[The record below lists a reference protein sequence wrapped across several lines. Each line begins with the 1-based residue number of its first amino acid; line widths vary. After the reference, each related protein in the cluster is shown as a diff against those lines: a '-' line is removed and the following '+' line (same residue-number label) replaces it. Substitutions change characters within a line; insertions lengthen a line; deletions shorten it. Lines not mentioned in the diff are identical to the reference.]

1 MSNKFGKA
9 LAIAASA
16 LCIAPSISFA
26 APQPSYQVFSSA
38 GSSPVSIQHTVDVFR
53 AALGEPNNGNTV
65 GQQVAGRREINWDA
79 AIVPFKMPGNF
90 FNTVVTRG
98 AQFTTPAWS
107 RFRVSNPVATDA
119 TAPSGGDNEF
129 SSINPTYP
137 HQFKTFSPNRLFTPI
152 GTNIV
157 EVKFFV
163 VGTKTPATVK
173 GFGAVFTDVDLP
185 NSSKLDFY
193 DRYGN
198 LLLTK
203 WVKPGPQGLSFLGA
217 TFKQANLFR
226 VKITAGNVPV
236 GPNDNPH
243 YGIDVAVL
251 DDFLYGEPK
260 KLWAQ

>member
-16 LCIAPSISFA
+16 ICLAPVTSLA
-26 APQPSYQVFSSA
+26 APPPPYQIFSAA
-38 GSSPVSIQHTVDVFR
+38 GSNPTSIQHTVDVFR
-53 AALGEPNNGNTV
+53 ATLGEPNNGSVV
-65 GQQVAGRREINWDA
+65 GQQVVGRREINWDA

-98 AQFTTPAWS
+98 AEFKTTAWS
-107 RFRVSNPVATDA
+107 QFRVSNPIATDT
-119 TAPSGGDNEF
+119 TAPPGGDNEF

-137 HQFKTFSPNRLFTPI
+137 HQFKTFSPNRLFTPF
-152 GTNIV
+152 GTNV
-157 EVKFFV
+157 TEVRFFV
-163 VGTKTPATVK
+163 SGTKTPAIVK

-185 NSSKLDFY
+185 NSSKLEFY
-193 DRYGN
+193 DRHGN
-198 LLLTK
+198 LLLSQ

-217 TFKQANLFR
+217 TFKNGNLFR
-226 VKITAGNVPV
+226 VKITSGNTPV

-243 YGIDVAVL
+243 HGVDIAVL

-260 KLWAQ
+260 KLW

>member
-16 LCIAPSISFA
+16 VCLAPSMSLA
-26 APQPSYQVFSSA
+26 APPPAYQVYSDA
-38 GSSPVSIQHTVDVFR
+38 GSNPAAIQDTVDVFR
-53 AALGEPNNGNTV
+53 AALGEPNNGNAV
-65 GQQVAGRREINWDA
+65 GQQAAGRREINWDA
-79 AIVPFKMPGNF
+79 PIVPFKMPGNF

-98 AQFTTPAWS
+98 AEFKTNVWS

-129 SSINPTYP
+129 SSINRTYP
-137 HQFKTFSPNRLFTPI
+137 HQFQTFSPNRLFTPI
-152 GTNIV
+152 GTNV
-157 EVKFFV
+157 TEVKFFV
-163 VGTKTPATVK
+163 SGTKTPATVK

-185 NSSKLDFY
+185 NSSKLEFY

-198 LLLTK
+198 LLLTR

-217 TFKQANLFR
+217 TFKNGNLFR
-226 VKITAGNVPV
+226 VKITSGNTPV
-236 GPNDNPH
+236 GPNDNPY
-243 YGIDVAVL
+243 YGVDIAVL

-260 KLWAQ
+260 KLWGY